1 LEGVVLDID
10 NYNLIVIKIG
20 TNSIIK
26 DNEINK
32 YFFQE
37 LVREVN
43 FLKEKNK
50 KIVIVTSGAIGIA
63 KTKLKIQPKNIKE
76 QQGLSAI
83 GQLMLMKEYL
93 NRFELIGINVAQVLV
108 SQRDLMDKNCLENIK
123 NTFDF
128 LFEQNIVPIV
138 NENDVVSTEELQKN
152 GSFSDN
158 DVLSAILTKQLGAN
172 LLVMITEKGGIF
184 DESGKIISF
193 LNDTNLVKD
202 LGTKSILGRGGI
214 RTKLNAINIA
224 SNAGSDVFVI
234 GPNDLSLFGSEKL
247 GGTIISKKGGF

>member
-1 LEGVVLDID
+1 MDID

-138 NENDVVSTEELQKN
+138 NENDVVSTEELQKMALFQIMM
-152 GSFSDN
+152 FS
-158 DVLSAILTKQLGAN
+158 LR
-172 LLVMITEKGGIF
+172 F
-184 DESGKIISF
+184 
-193 LNDTNLVKD
+193 
-202 LGTKSILGRGGI
+202 
-214 RTKLNAINIA
+214 
-224 SNAGSDVFVI
+224 
-234 GPNDLSLFGSEKL
+234 
-247 GGTIISKKGGF
+247 

>member
-1 LEGVVLDID
+1 MDID

>member
-1 LEGVVLDID
+1 MDID

-138 NENDVVSTEELQKN
+138 NENEVVSTEELQKN

>member
-1 LEGVVLDID
+1 MEGVVLDID